1 MNIRVN
7 DALAKKLN
15 DLAAA
20 SGRKPDDLVQDALV
34 GYLDEVAGLRES
46 LDTRYDE
53 AKAGKVG
60 LMSGEEAATRMR
72 EKSRQRRL
80 PPA

>member
-7 DALAKKLN
+7 DALAKRLN
-15 DLAAA
+15 DLAVA

-34 GYLDEVAGLRES
+34 SYLDEVAGLRES

-53 AKAGKVG
+53 AKAGTAN
-60 LMSGEEAATRMR
+60 LISGNDAVAHLR
-72 EKSRQRRL
+72 ERSRQRRL